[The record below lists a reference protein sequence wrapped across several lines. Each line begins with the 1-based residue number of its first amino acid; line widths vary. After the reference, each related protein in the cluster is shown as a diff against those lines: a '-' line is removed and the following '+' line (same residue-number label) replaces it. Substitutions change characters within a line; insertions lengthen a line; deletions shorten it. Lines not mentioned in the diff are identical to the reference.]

1 MSTLCVDLGATKTL
15 IGILD
20 KDFEEIRKK
29 RTVKFLQNIEDELK
43 DLTKKVALKRA
54 LVTAAGP
61 IDKEEGFIYP
71 PNLPKNKVQIL
82 RPFEN
87 FFDRVVLIND
97 CNAAAVGEYTYG
109 KASVENLIYLTL
121 STGIGAGVI
130 ADGSLIKGAT
140 NNFAEVG
147 HMKISDE
154 GRCGCG
160 QKGHWEALCSG
171 KNIPKLA
178 EKEVGRKFKD
188 SKAFFKEYRKGN
200 ERLKAVMEKVIN
212 YNASGI
218 SNLIN
223 LYDPAHIS
231 IGGSMGLN
239 QFDLLVEKGKERIK
253 ERTIYKMPTIERS
266 RLGEESVLQGLR
278 AISENEQILMS

>member
-1 MSTLCVDLGATKTL
+1 MAALCVDLGATKTL

-20 KDFEEIRKK
+20 RDFEEIRKK
-29 RTVKFLQNIEDELK
+29 RTMKFLKNIEDELK
-43 DLTKKVALKRA
+43 DLTKKATLERA
-54 LVTAAGP
+54 LVAAAGP
-61 IDKEEGFIYP
+61 IDKKEGVIYP
-71 PNLPKNKVQIL
+71 PNLPKHKVQIL

-97 CNAAAVGEYTYG
+97 CNAAALGEYTYG
-109 KASVENLIYLTL
+109 KVSVENLIYLTL

-178 EKEVGRKFKD
+178 EKEVGERFKD
-188 SKAFFKEYRKGN
+188 SKAFFEEYRRGN
-200 ERLKAVMEKVIN
+200 EKLEGLIEKVID
-212 YNASGI
+212 YNAIAI

-223 LYDPAHIS
+223 LYDPSHIS

-239 QFDLLVEKGKERIK
+239 QFDLLVEKGKEKIK
-253 ERTIYKMPTIERS
+253 ERTLHKMPTIERCS
-266 RLGEESVLQGLR
+266 LGEEAVIQGLR
-278 AISENEQILMS
+278 AISEKEKMLTS